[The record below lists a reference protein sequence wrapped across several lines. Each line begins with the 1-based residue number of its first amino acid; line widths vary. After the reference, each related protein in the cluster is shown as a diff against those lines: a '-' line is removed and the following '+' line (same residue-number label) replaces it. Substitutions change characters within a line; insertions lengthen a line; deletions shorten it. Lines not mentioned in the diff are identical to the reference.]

1 MYTAVD
7 RPFFRLSLAS
17 SGREVAKLGGPRLA
31 LQTKYYRAR
40 AQAVLVAPGNARRAE
55 AIICV
60 WRTREGFDACAKAA
74 LEAPVKLAVSLGG
87 PAAADSAVQD
97 WSCEVDAEVIDAD
110 LDTWSLERD
119 ESPALSVR
127 RVGRHASRMPYRR
140 RFMQGAG
147 K

>member
-1 MYTAVD
+1 M
-7 RPFFRLSLAS
+7 
-17 SGREVAKLGGPRLA
+17 
-31 LQTKYYRAR
+31 
-40 AQAVLVAPGNARRAE
+40 APGHARRAE

-60 WRTREGFDACAKAA
+60 WRTREGFDACAKVA
-74 LEAPVKLAVSLGG
+74 LEAPVKIAVSLGG

-97 WSCEVDAEVIDAD
+97 WSCEVDVEVIDAD

-119 ESPALSVR
+119 ESPALSAR
-127 RVGRHASRMPYRR
+127 RVGRQASRMPYRR

>member
-1 MYTAVD
+1 MFPGKKLEGV
-7 RPFFRLSLAS
+7 L
-17 SGREVAKLGGPRLA
+17 EV
-31 LQTKYYRAR
+31 
-40 AQAVLVAPGNARRAE
+40 
-55 AIICV
+55 ICV

-127 RVGRHASRMPYRR
+127 TVGRHASRMLLSAVPTPIVLRESAIKVGKLEVNYRFNWVVR
-140 RFMQGAG
+140 CALISD
-147 K
+147 